1 MSWGKEGSESCN
13 ENGCGIVPPATPS
26 VSSGKMSWIYPL
38 IWSSVDVGNPVESQY
53 FPFFTPAATKYS
65 GALI

>member
-38 IWSSVDVGNPVESQY
+38 IWSSVDVGNPVESLSISPSLLQLLLNTLE
-53 FPFFTPAATKYS
+53 P
-65 GALI
+65 